1 MTTAAARDG
10 ESSIPV
16 AARTARHAS
25 VVAGGYRVSDI
36 TFAPHTRLGR
46 HSHPR
51 GCIAVVVDG
60 VVDKAF
66 ARISGTAT
74 QGAIITMPPAEPHV
88 DAFGRTGARLVV
100 VETTADEEIALQRD
114 WSALLIATKIAR
126 ELESPDAFT
135 PLAVEGLA
143 LELAAAARRISRPG
157 APEWLRSARELAL
170 DHALESVSVAAIA
183 AHVGVDPR
191 LLTRSFHRHF
201 GASIGEYVR
210 NARLDWA
217 AARLVHSDAPLAT
230 LALEAGFADQSH
242 FTRSFKR
249 RTGVP
254 PGRYRRAH
262 R

>member
-1 MTTAAARDG
+1 LL
-10 ESSIPV
+10 
-16 AARTARHAS
+16 
-25 VVAGGYRVSDI
+25 SDI

-51 GCIAVVVDG
+51 GCIAVVGDGAVDE
-60 VVDKAF
+60 AF

-74 QGAIITMPPAEPHV
+74 QGAVITMPPPDHPHV

-100 VETTADEEIALQRD
+100 AETTADEEIALRRD

-126 ELESPDAFT
+126 ELEFPDTFT

-143 LELAAAARRISRPG
+143 LELAAAARRIAHPG

-191 LLTRSFHRHF
+191 LLARSFHRHF
-201 GASIGEYVR
+201 GASIGEYIR

-217 AARLVHSDAPLAT
+217 AARLVHSDATLAT

-254 PGRYRRAH
+254 RGRYRRAH